1 MSDNGFSHAPG
12 EESSEGTVVVALP
25 FPARQRSSRA
35 QCDAELGTLMDKE
48 WPAIIGRCG
57 ILDCQLRYFVKMFV
71 EWVFAKYP
79 KGSYFL
85 LMTRPVDAGMAS
97 DDGGAEYSMKTAKYL
112 DRFVYYLMSDM
123 CTAAG
128 RCFRGDCSGRGECQ
142 RKPYSRE
149 VFCSCDFGYEGET
162 CQYVSR

>member
-97 DDGGAEYSMKTAKYL
+97 DDGGAEYSMKTAE
-112 DRFVYYLMSDM
+112 
-123 CTAAG
+123 CTWTDL
-128 RCFRGDCSGRGECQ
+128 C
-142 RKPYSRE
+142 
-149 VFCSCDFGYEGET
+149 T
-162 CQYVSR
+162 T